1 MTPGVRRP
9 RRGLRGGPSAAQG
22 STLLRRPFAALAAL
36 LAAAAL
42 AACGGPEATGT
53 ARWHVAPDA
62 DPGASAVP
70 IVVEHRARC
79 ETYQGVDVVESDDA
93 VTITV
98 RVDVRATDAG
108 SACPDVATARTVE
121 VPLGAPLGTR
131 TVDGPGHTE
140 APDPG

>member
-1 MTPGVRRP
+1 MA
-9 RRGLRGGPSAAQG
+9 S
-22 STLLRRPFAALAAL
+22 AL
-36 LAAAAL
+36 LVVAAL
-42 AACGGPEATGT
+42 AACSVGAPSAT

-62 DPGASAVP
+62 DLAGDVLP
-70 IVVEHRARC
+70 IVVKHGAAC
-79 ETYQGVDVVESDDA
+79 EEYAGVDVVESDDA

>member
-9 RRGLRGGPSAAQG
+9 RRGRRGGPPAAQG
-22 STLLRRPFAALAAL
+22 ARSSGPFAALAAL
-36 LAAAAL
+36 LAAATL
-42 AACGGPEATGT
+42 TACGGQETTGT